1 MYLTAEV
8 KKNILTKHGKSV
20 ADTGSSEG
28 QIALFTHRIQH
39 LSQHMK
45 QNKKDMRTKRSL
57 VGLVG
62 QRRKLLDYLKERDI
76 TRYRAILKELNLRK

>member
-1 MYLTAEV
+1 MYLTTEV
-8 KKNILTKHGKSV
+8 KKNILTKHGKTTG
-20 ADTGSSEG
+20 DTGSSEG

-39 LSQHMK
+39 LSEHVK
-45 QNKKDMRTKRSL
+45 KNKKDMRTKRSL

>member
-1 MYLTAEV
+1 MYLTTEV
-8 KKNILTKHGKSV
+8 KKNILSKHGQSTK
-20 ADTGSSEG
+20 DTGSSEG

-39 LSQHMK
+39 LSEHVK
-45 QNKKDMRTKRSL
+45 INKKDMVTRRSL

-76 TRYRAILKELNLRK
+76 VRYRAILKELNLRK

>member
-1 MYLTAEV
+1 MYLTTEV
-8 KKNILTKHGKSV
+8 KKNILSKHGKSTV
-20 ADTGSSEG
+20 DTGSSEG

-39 LSQHMK
+39 LAEHMK

>member
-1 MYLTAEV
+1 MYLTTEV
-8 KKNILTKHGKSV
+8 KRNILSKHGKATV
-20 ADTGSSEG
+20 DTGSSEG

-39 LSQHMK
+39 LSEHMK

>member
-1 MYLTAEV
+1 MYLTTDV
-8 KKNILTKHGKSV
+8 KKNILTKHGKSSM
-20 ADTGSSEG
+20 DTGSSEG

-39 LSQHMK
+39 LSEHVK
-45 QNKKDMRTKRSL
+45 KNKKDMVTKRSL

-76 TRYRAILKELNLRK
+76 VRYRAILKELNLRK

>member
-1 MYLTAEV
+1 MYLTTEV
-8 KKNILTKHGKSV
+8 KKNILSKHGK
-20 ADTGSSEG
+20 AITDTGSSEG

-39 LSQHMK
+39 LSAHMK

>member
-1 MYLTAEV
+1 MYLTTDV
-8 KKNILTKHGKSV
+8 KKNILTKHGKTGT
-20 ADTGSSEG
+20 DTGLSEG

-39 LSQHMK
+39 LAEHMK

>member
-1 MYLTAEV
+1 MYLTTDV
-8 KKNILTKHGKSV
+8 KKNILAKHGKSA
-20 ADTGSSEG
+20 ADTGLSEG

-39 LSQHMK
+39 LSEHMK

-76 TRYRAILKELNLRK
+76 ARYRAILKELNLRK

>member
-1 MYLTAEV
+1 MYLTADV
-8 KKNILTKHGKSV
+8 KKNILTKHGKTTV
-20 ADTGSSEG
+20 DTGSSEG

-39 LSQHMK
+39 LSEHVK
-45 QNKKDMRTKRSL
+45 KNKKDTVTRRSL

>member
-1 MYLTAEV
+1 MYLTTNV
-8 KKNILTKHGKSV
+8 KKDILSKHGKTA

-39 LSQHMK
+39 LSEHVK
-45 QNKKDMRTKRSL
+45 SNKKDMVTKRSL

-76 TRYRAILKELNLRK
+76 NRYRAILKELNLRK

>member
-1 MYLTAEV
+1 MYLTTEV
-8 KKNILTKHGKSV
+8 KKNILSKHGKSTV
-20 ADTGSSEG
+20 DTGLSEG

-39 LSQHMK
+39 LSEHMK